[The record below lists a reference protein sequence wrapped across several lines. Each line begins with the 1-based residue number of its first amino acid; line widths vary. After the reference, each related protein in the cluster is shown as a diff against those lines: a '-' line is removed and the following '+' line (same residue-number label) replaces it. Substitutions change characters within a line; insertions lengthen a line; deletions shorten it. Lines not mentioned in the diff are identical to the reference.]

1 MEKIERFVIS
11 ILVSNHSGVLSRVS
25 GMFTRRGFNI
35 DTLTVGETESPE
47 FSRITISTRCDKAIC
62 DQIVRQLEKMY
73 DVKTVK
79 VMERDET
86 VARELLLI
94 KIYNVADKRQDIM
107 SVVDVFRAK
116 ITDYSPEALVIE
128 IRGVSTK
135 IDAFIELLKPYGILE
150 MCRTGIVALE
160 RGSSCLK
167 DA

>member
-1 MEKIERFVIS
+1 MDRIERFVIS
-11 ILVSNHSGVLSRVS
+11 ILVANHSGVLSRVS

-47 FSRITISTRCDKAIC
+47 FSRITISPHCDRSVC
-62 DQIVRQLEKMY
+62 DQIVKQLEKMY

-79 VMERDET
+79 VMKRDLT
-86 VARELLLI
+86 VTRELLLI
-94 KIYNVADKRQDIM
+94 KINNVADKRQDIM

-128 IRGVSTK
+128 IRGESSK
-135 IDAFIELLKPYGILE
+135 INAFIELLEPYGILE
-150 MCRTGIVALE
+150 MCRTGLVALE
-160 RGSSCLK
+160 RGGSCLK

>member
-79 VMERDET
+79 VMKRDET